1 VISQTLIYMIT
12 VGLGQLVSL
21 LLLPIVTRYLT
32 PGSYGEYTLVLATTA
47 LVGTFGSSWV
57 RNVAMR
63 LHFDFARDGRAA
75 ALFWTAATLQAV
87 PMAVLLALGY
97 AWTRGLGEPVS
108 LTTYV
113 AGSISLIVAD
123 FYTLSINTLRADQR
137 AVPFGIAEITS
148 GLLRLA
154 GTWIGLAAGLRTP
167 AMLFVFATA
176 SILVAQAAAAH
187 GLRRSLAGRPAFDR
201 QAARELVTLGLP
213 SIPLWLGGWVMT
225 LSNRT
230 FLAWFLDLEA
240 VGLYSVAQ
248 GITERAITG
257 LAAALY
263 MMAWPAI
270 LHTWTH
276 APEQTPRAIAR
287 FLTVYVFVSLGP
299 AVALVLHRDVILAL
313 LVAEAYRPA
322 AEVVP
327 LVVAGAWLTGLAG
340 YLSRPLEL
348 RKAYGALSRITM
360 TAAGIHVIL
369 NVWLIPGHGTL
380 GAAMSTAVA
389 GACMVVLS
397 AAAGARF
404 HTLPIPWAPIGGAAA
419 ATVAASLLSML
430 VGAPLWAL
438 AVFAFTYVSLTL
450 VIWRHGMSQRIQGA

>member
-1 VISQTLIYMIT
+1 MISQTLIYMIT

-21 LLLPIVTRYLT
+21 LLLPIITRYLS
-32 PGSYGEYTLVLATTA
+32 PALYGEYTLVLATTA

-63 LHFDFARDGRAA
+63 LHFDFAREGRSG
-75 ALFWTAATLQAV
+75 ALFWTAATVQAV
-87 PMAVLLALGY
+87 PMVALLALGY
-97 AWTRGLGEPVS
+97 GWTSWLGEPVS

-137 AVPFGIAEITS
+137 AVPFGVAEITS
-148 GLLRLA
+148 GILRLA
-154 GTWIGLAAGLRTP
+154 GTWIGLAAGFRTP
-167 AMLFVFATA
+167 ALLFVFATA
-176 SILVAQAAAAH
+176 SVLVAQVAAAG
-187 GLRRSLAGRPAFDR
+187 GLRRSLSGRPVFDR
-201 QAARELVTLGLP
+201 QAARELAELGLP
-213 SIPLWLGGWVMT
+213 SIPLWVGGWVMT

-248 GITERAITG
+248 GVTERAITG

-263 MMAWPAI
+263 MMAWPAM

-276 APEQTPRAIAR
+276 APEQAPRAIAR
-287 FLTVYVFVSLGP
+287 FLTLYVFVSLGP
-299 AVALVLHRDVILAL
+299 AVALVLHREVILAL
-313 LVAEAYRPA
+313 LVGAAYRPA

-327 LVVAGAWLTGLAG
+327 LVVAGAWLIGLAG

-360 TAAGIHVIL
+360 AAAGINVIL
-369 NVWLIPGHGTL
+369 NVWLIPRYGTL
-380 GAAMSTAVA
+380 GAAMSTAGA

-397 AAAGARF
+397 AAAGARC
-404 HTLPIPWAPIGGAAA
+404 HNLPIPWVPLGGAAA

-438 AVFAFTYVSLTL
+438 AVFALTYVSLTL
-450 VIWRHGMSQRIQGA
+450 VIWRHGMSQIVHGA